1 MEKLIA
7 HTPIFDLV
15 KKQDEMNTIGF
26 DPVGINS
33 TDWIIIIVEQNG
45 QWLMVKQLR
54 YGLMQECEEFCS
66 GMIDEGEHPR
76 LAARR
81 ELEEETEIEGRIN
94 KVGAIIVFVV
104 IGMMAVFIFVG
115 TRQYKEQHWMTH

>member
-66 GMIDEGEHPR
+66 GMVDDGEYPR
-76 LAARR
+76 LAAHR
-81 ELEEETEIEGRIN
+81 ELE
-94 KVGAIIVFVV
+94 
-104 IGMMAVFIFVG
+104 
-115 TRQYKEQHWMTH
+115 